1 MVDNIYYSNF
11 GCEKESIWGVQK
23 MKIQI
28 VLFDGFGE
36 LVSFAPFEVLKRA
49 IEEGA
54 PFTVELVSSV
64 QKQEVTISFGI
75 TVKLHDFLRMDNRP
89 DLLIVPGGGWNHK
102 AEHGARKQAEL
113 GTLTETIREMHNEG
127 TIVAGV
133 CTGGMLLAASGIL
146 NDKKATMHHLAQSE
160 MSEYGAEFLP
170 YRIVDQGDIITVR
183 GVTSGIDLA
192 LWVIEKFASPKIAA
206 AVEYRMEYERRGVVW
221 K

>member
-1 MVDNIYYSNF
+1 
-11 GCEKESIWGVQK
+11 

-36 LVSFAPFEVLKRA
+36 LVSFAPFEVLNRA

-54 PFTVELVSSV
+54 PFTVELVSSER
-64 QKQEVTISFGI
+64 KQEVTTSFGV
-75 TVKLHDFLRMDNRP
+75 TVKVHDFLRMDNRP

-113 GTLTETIREMHNEG
+113 GTLTKMIRAMHNEG

-133 CTGGMLLAASGIL
+133 CAGGMLLAESGML

-160 MSEYGAEFLP
+160 INKYGAELLP
-170 YRIVDQGDIITVR
+170 YRIVDQGDMITTR
-183 GVTSGIDLA
+183 GVTSGVDLG
-192 LWVIEKFASPKIAA
+192 LWITERFANPKIAA

>member
-1 MVDNIYYSNF
+1 
-11 GCEKESIWGVQK
+11 

-36 LVSFAPFEVLKRA
+36 LVFFAPFEVLNRA

-54 PFTVELVSSV
+54 PFTVELVSSER
-64 QKQEVTISFGI
+64 KQEVTTSFGVTI
-75 TVKLHDFLRMDNRP
+75 QLHDFLRMDNRP

-102 AEHGARKQAEL
+102 VKHGARKQAEL
-113 GTLTETIREMHNEG
+113 GTLTKMIREMHNEG

-146 NDKKATMHHLAQSE
+146 NGQKATMHHLAQGE
-160 MSEYGAEFLP
+160 INKYGAELLP
-170 YRIVDQGDIITVR
+170 YRIVDQGDIITAR

-192 LWVIEKFASPKIAA
+192 LWITEKFASSKIAA

-221 K
+221 E

>member
-1 MVDNIYYSNF
+1 
-11 GCEKESIWGVQK
+11 

-36 LVSFAPFEVLKRA
+36 LVSFAPFEVLNRA

-54 PFTVELVSSV
+54 PFTVEFVSSE
-64 QKQEVTISFGI
+64 QKREVTTSFGVTI
-75 TVKLHDFLRMDNRP
+75 QLHDFLRIDNRP

-113 GTLTETIREMHNEG
+113 GTLTKMIREMHNEG

-146 NDKKATMHHLAQSE
+146 NDKRATMHHLAQSE
-160 MSEYGAEFLP
+160 MSNYGAKLLP
-170 YRIVDQGDIITVR
+170 YRIVDQGDMITAR
-183 GVTSGIDLA
+183 GVTSGIDLG
-192 LWVIEKFASPKIAA
+192 LWITEKFASSKIAA

-221 K
+221 E

>member
-1 MVDNIYYSNF
+1 
-11 GCEKESIWGVQK
+11 

-36 LVSFAPFEVLKRA
+36 IVSFTPFEVLKRA

-54 PFTVELVSSV
+54 PFTVEFVSSEP
-64 QKQEVTISFGI
+64 KQEVTTSFGV
-75 TVKLHDFLRMDNRP
+75 TVKLNDFLRMDNRP

-102 AEHGARKQAEL
+102 ANHGARKQAEL
-113 GTLTETIREMHNEG
+113 GTLTEMIKEMHNAG

-133 CTGGMLLAASGIL
+133 CTGSMLLAASDIL
-146 NDKKATMHHLAQSE
+146 NGKKATMHHLAQAE
-160 MSEYGAEFLP
+160 MSEYGAELLR
-170 YRIVDQGDIITVR
+170 YRIVDQGNIITAR
-183 GVTSGIDLA
+183 GVTSGLDLG
-192 LWVIEKFASPKIAA
+192 LWITERFANSKIAA

>member
-1 MVDNIYYSNF
+1 
-11 GCEKESIWGVQK
+11 

-54 PFTVELVSSV
+54 PFTVEFVAGEP
-64 QKQEVTISFGI
+64 QKEVITSFGVTI
-75 TVKLHDFLRMDNRP
+75 TLHDFLRMDNRP

-102 AEHGARKQAEL
+102 AKNGARKQAEL
-113 GTLTETIREMHNEG
+113 GTLTKIIREMHNEG

-133 CTGGMLLAASGIL
+133 CTGGMLLAASGIE
-146 NDKKATMHHLAQSE
+146 NNKKATMHHLAQSE
-160 MSEYGAEFLP
+160 MSQYGAELLP
-170 YRIVDQGDIITVR
+170 YRIVDQGNVITAR
-183 GVTSGIDLA
+183 GVTSGVDLG
-192 LWVIEKFASPKIAA
+192 LWITERFASPKIAA

>member
-1 MVDNIYYSNF
+1 
-11 GCEKESIWGVQK
+11 

-36 LVSFAPFEVLKRA
+36 LVSFAPYEILKRA

-54 PFTVELVSSV
+54 PFTVELVSSDR
-64 QKQEVTISFGI
+64 KQEVTTSFGVTI
-75 TVKLHDFLRMDNRP
+75 TLHDFLRMDNRP

-102 AEHGARKQAEL
+102 AEHGARKEAEL
-113 GTLTETIREMHNEG
+113 GTLTKIIREMHNEG

-133 CTGGMLLAASGIL
+133 CTGGMLLAVSGIL
-146 NDKKATMHHLAQSE
+146 DGKKATMHHLAQDEVSK
-160 MSEYGAEFLP
+160 YGAELLH
-170 YRIVDQGDIITVR
+170 YRIVDQGDIITAR
-183 GVTSGIDLA
+183 GVTSGIDLG
-192 LWVIEKFASPKIAA
+192 LWITERFASSQIAA

>member
-1 MVDNIYYSNF
+1 
-11 GCEKESIWGVQK
+11 

-54 PFTVELVSSV
+54 PFTVEFVSSEP
-64 QKQEVTISFGI
+64 KQEVTTSFGV

-102 AEHGARKQAEL
+102 AEHGARKEAEL
-113 GTLTETIREMHNEG
+113 GTLTKIIREMHNEG

-133 CTGGMLLAASGIL
+133 CTGGMLLATSGIL
-146 NDKKATMHHLAQSE
+146 NGKKATMHHLAQSE
-160 MSEYGAEFLP
+160 LSEYGAELLP
-170 YRIVDQGDIITVR
+170 YRIVEQGNVITAR
-183 GVTSGIDLA
+183 GVTSGLDLG
-192 LWVIEKFASPKIAA
+192 LWITERFASPKIAA
-206 AVEYRMEYERRGVVW
+206 TVENRMEYERRGVVW

>member
-1 MVDNIYYSNF
+1 
-11 GCEKESIWGVQK
+11 

-54 PFTVELVSSV
+54 PFTVEFVASE
-64 QKQEVTISFGI
+64 QKQEVTTSFGVTI
-75 TVKLHDFLRMDNRP
+75 TLHDFLRMDNRP

-102 AEHGARKQAEL
+102 AENGARKEVEL
-113 GTLTETIREMHNEG
+113 GTLTKIIREMHNEG

-146 NDKKATMHHLAQSE
+146 NNKKATMHHLAQSE
-160 MSEYGAEFLP
+160 MSEYGAELLP
-170 YRIVDQGDIITVR
+170 YRIVDQGNVITAR
-183 GVTSGIDLA
+183 GVTSGVDLG
-192 LWVIEKFASPKIAA
+192 LWITERFASSKIAA
-206 AVEYRMEYERRGVVW
+206 AVEYRMEYERRGVVSRES
-221 K
+221 

>member
-1 MVDNIYYSNF
+1 
-11 GCEKESIWGVQK
+11 

-54 PFTVELVSSV
+54 PFTVEFVSSEP
-64 QKQEVTISFGI
+64 KQEVTTSFGV

-102 AEHGARKQAEL
+102 AEHGVRKQAEL
-113 GTLTETIREMHNEG
+113 GILTKMIREMNNEG

-146 NDKKATMHHLAQSE
+146 NGQKATMHHLAQGE
-160 MSEYGAEFLP
+160 TSEYGAELLP
-170 YRIVDQGDIITVR
+170 YRIVDQGNVITAR
-183 GVTSGIDLA
+183 GVTSGLDLA
-192 LWVIEKFASPKIAA
+192 LWITEKFASPKIAA

>member
-1 MVDNIYYSNF
+1 
-11 GCEKESIWGVQK
+11 

-36 LVSFAPFEVLKRA
+36 LVSFAPFEVLNRA

-54 PFTVELVSSV
+54 PFTVELVSSER
-64 QKQEVTISFGI
+64 KQEVTTSFGV

-102 AEHGARKQAEL
+102 AKHGARKQAEL
-113 GTLTETIREMHNEG
+113 GTLTKMIREMHNEG

-160 MSEYGAEFLP
+160 MNKYGAELLP
-170 YRIVDQGDIITVR
+170 YRIVDQGAIITAR
-183 GVTSGIDLA
+183 GVTSGIDLG
-192 LWVIEKFASPKIAA
+192 LWITEKFASSKIAA

-221 K
+221 E

>member
-1 MVDNIYYSNF
+1 
-11 GCEKESIWGVQK
+11 

-36 LVSFAPFEVLKRA
+36 LVSFAPFEVLNRA

-54 PFTVELVSSV
+54 PFTVEFVSSEP
-64 QKQEVTISFGI
+64 KQEVTTSFGV

-102 AEHGARKQAEL
+102 AKHGARKQAEL
-113 GTLTETIREMHNEG
+113 GTLTKMIREMNNEG

-146 NDKKATMHHLAQSE
+146 NGQKATMNHLAQGE
-160 MSEYGAEFLP
+160 MSKYGAELLP
-170 YRIVDQGDIITVR
+170 YRIVDQGDMITAR
-183 GVTSGIDLA
+183 GVTSGIDLG
-192 LWVIEKFASPKIAA
+192 LWITEKFASSKIAA

-221 K
+221 E

>member
-1 MVDNIYYSNF
+1 
-11 GCEKESIWGVQK
+11 
-23 MKIQI
+23 MKLQI

-54 PFTVELVSSV
+54 PFMIEFVSSEP
-64 QKQEVTISFGI
+64 KQEVTTSFGV
-75 TVKLHDFLRMDNRP
+75 TVKVHDFLRMDNRP

-102 AEHGARKQAEL
+102 AEYGARKQAEL
-113 GTLTETIREMHNEG
+113 GTVTKMIRAMHNEG

-133 CTGGMLLAASGIL
+133 CTGGMLLAESGIL

-160 MSEYGAEFLP
+160 INKYGAELLP
-170 YRIVDQGDIITVR
+170 YRIVDQGDIITAR
-183 GVTSGIDLA
+183 GVTSGVDLG
-192 LWVIEKFASPKIAA
+192 LWITERFANPKIAA

>member
-1 MVDNIYYSNF
+1 
-11 GCEKESIWGVQK
+11 

-28 VLFDGFGE
+28 VLFGGFGE

-54 PFTVELVSSV
+54 PFTVELVSSE
-64 QKQEVTISFGI
+64 QKQEVTTSFGV

-102 AEHGARKQAEL
+102 AEL

-146 NDKKATMHHLAQSE
+146 NGKKATMHHLAQDEVSK
-160 MSEYGAEFLP
+160 YGAELLH
-170 YRIVDQGDIITVR
+170 YRIVDQGDIITAR
-183 GVTSGIDLA
+183 GVTSGIDLG
-192 LWVIEKFASPKIAA
+192 LWITERFASSQIAA
-206 AVEYRMEYERRGVVW
+206 AVEYRMEYERRGVIW

>member
-1 MVDNIYYSNF
+1 MTLY
-11 GCEKESIWGVQK
+11 
-23 MKIQI
+23 
-28 VLFDGFGE
+28 
-36 LVSFAPFEVLKRA
+36 
-49 IEEGA
+49 
-54 PFTVELVSSV
+54 VSSER
-64 QKQEVTISFGI
+64 KQEVTTSFGV

-102 AEHGARKQAEL
+102 AEHGARKEAEL
-113 GTLTETIREMHNEG
+113 GTLTKIIREMHNEG

-170 YRIVDQGDIITVR
+170 YRIVDQGNVITAR
-183 GVTSGIDLA
+183 GVTSGVDLG
-192 LWVIEKFASPKIAA
+192 LWITERFASPKIAA

>member
-1 MVDNIYYSNF
+1 
-11 GCEKESIWGVQK
+11 

-54 PFTVELVSSV
+54 PFTVDLISSEP
-64 QKQEVTISFGI
+64 KQEITTSFGV
-75 TVKLHDFLRMDNRP
+75 TLKLNDFLRMDNRP

-113 GTLTETIREMHNEG
+113 GTLTKLISEMHNEG

-146 NDKKATMHHLAQSE
+146 NGRKATMHDLAQNE
-160 MSEYGAEFLP
+160 LIEYGAELLR
-170 YRIVDQGDIITVR
+170 YRIVDQGDIITAR
-183 GVTSGIDLA
+183 GVTSGLDLG
-192 LWVIEKFASPKIAA
+192 LWITERFASAKIAA

-221 K
+221 S

>member
-1 MVDNIYYSNF
+1 
-11 GCEKESIWGVQK
+11 

-64 QKQEVTISFGI
+64 QKQEVTTSFGI

>member
-1 MVDNIYYSNF
+1 MD
-11 GCEKESIWGVQK
+11 GVLK

-36 LVSFAPFEVLKRA
+36 LVSLAPFEVLKRA

-54 PFTVELVSSV
+54 PFTVDLIASEP
-64 QKQEVTISFGI
+64 KQEITASFGV
-75 TVKLHDFLRMDNRP
+75 TVKLNDFLRMDNRP

-113 GTLTETIREMHNEG
+113 GTLPEMIREMHNEG

-146 NDKKATMHHLAQSE
+146 NGRKATMHHLAQDE
-160 MSEYGAEFLP
+160 ISEYGAELLR
-170 YRIVDQGDIITVR
+170 YRIVDQGTIITAR
-183 GVTSGIDLA
+183 GVTSGLDLG
-192 LWVIEKFASPKIAA
+192 LWITERFAGAKIAA

-221 K
+221 S

>member
-1 MVDNIYYSNF
+1 M
-11 GCEKESIWGVQK
+11 
-23 MKIQI
+23 
-28 VLFDGFGE
+28 FDGFGE

-54 PFTVELVSSV
+54 PFTVEFVSSEP
-64 QKQEVTISFGI
+64 KQEVTTSFGV

-113 GTLTETIREMHNEG
+113 GTLTKMIREMNNEG

-133 CTGGMLLAASGIL
+133 CTGGMLLVRSGIL
-146 NDKKATMHHLAQSE
+146 NGQKATMHHLAQGE
-160 MSEYGAEFLP
+160 MSEYGAELLP
-170 YRIVDQGDIITVR
+170 YRIVDQGNVITAR
-183 GVTSGIDLA
+183 GVTSGLDLA
-192 LWVIEKFASPKIAA
+192 LWITEKFASPKIGT

-221 K
+221 GNFDLNHIFYCRAY

>member
-1 MVDNIYYSNF
+1 
-11 GCEKESIWGVQK
+11 

-49 IEEGA
+49 IDEGA
-54 PFTVELVSSV
+54 PFTVELVASE
-64 QKQEVTISFGI
+64 QKQEVTTSFGVTI
-75 TVKLHDFLRMDNRP
+75 TLHDFLRMDNRP

-102 AEHGARKQAEL
+102 AENGARKEAEL
-113 GTLTETIREMHNEG
+113 GTLTKMIREMHNEG

-146 NDKKATMHHLAQSE
+146 NNKKATMHHLAQSE
-160 MSEYGAEFLP
+160 MSQYGAELLP
-170 YRIVDQGDIITVR
+170 YRIVDQGNVITAR
-183 GVTSGIDLA
+183 GVTSGVDLG
-192 LWVIEKFASPKIAA
+192 LWITERFASPKIAA

>member
-1 MVDNIYYSNF
+1 
-11 GCEKESIWGVQK
+11 

-64 QKQEVTISFGI
+64 QKQEVTTSFGI

-192 LWVIEKFASPKIAA
+192 LWVIEKFASPKIAV

>member
-1 MVDNIYYSNF
+1 
-11 GCEKESIWGVQK
+11 

-54 PFTVELVSSV
+54 PFTVELVSSES
-64 QKQEVTISFGI
+64 KQEVTTSFGV

-89 DLLIVPGGGWNHK
+89 NLLIVPGGGWNHK
-102 AEHGARKQAEL
+102 AEHGARKQVEI
-113 GTLTETIREMHNEG
+113 GTLTKMIREMHNEG

-160 MSEYGAEFLP
+160 ISQYGAELLH
-170 YRIVDQGDIITVR
+170 YRIVDQGDIITAR
-183 GVTSGIDLA
+183 GVTSGIDLG
-192 LWVIEKFASPKIAA
+192 LWITERFASPKIAA

>member
-1 MVDNIYYSNF
+1 
-11 GCEKESIWGVQK
+11 

-36 LVSFAPFEVLKRA
+36 LVSFAPFEVLNRA

-54 PFTVELVSSV
+54 PFTVEFVSSEP
-64 QKQEVTISFGI
+64 KQEVTTSFGV
-75 TVKLHDFLRMDNRP
+75 TVQLHDFLRMDNRP

-102 AEHGARKQAEL
+102 AKHGARKQAEL
-113 GTLTETIREMHNEG
+113 GTLTKMIREMHNEG

-160 MSEYGAEFLP
+160 MNKYGAELLP
-170 YRIVDQGDIITVR
+170 YRIVDQGAIITAR
-183 GVTSGIDLA
+183 GVTSGIDLG
-192 LWVIEKFASPKIAA
+192 LWITEKFASSKIAA

-221 K
+221 E

>member
-1 MVDNIYYSNF
+1 
-11 GCEKESIWGVQK
+11 

-54 PFTVELVSSV
+54 PFTVELVSSER
-64 QKQEVTISFGI
+64 KQEVTTSFGVTI
-75 TVKLHDFLRMDNRP
+75 KLHDFLRMDNRP

-102 AEHGARKQAEL
+102 AEHGARKEAEL
-113 GTLTETIREMHNEG
+113 GTLTKIIRDMHNEG

-146 NDKKATMHHLAQSE
+146 NDKKATMHHLAQGE
-160 MSEYGAEFLP
+160 MSEYGAELLP
-170 YRIVDQGDIITVR
+170 YRIVDQGNVITAR
-183 GVTSGIDLA
+183 GVTSGLDLA
-192 LWVIEKFASPKIAA
+192 LWITEKFASPKIAV